1 MAYQPKYASGSGS
14 RRGNEKDRTSSQSA
28 RQPSQPKKRGIIAT
42 ILIVLMTLVIVP
54 ASAFLTGHLLM
65 GIVQNVGAPKPSVQ
79 SRVADRQIISTFE
92 SYVTIQLSSL
102 QASLT
107 GDSPSLPQNEVAGEE
122 TPQVTEPSIVR
133 EVYTIPADAQVAPEP
148 NQNFFGETA
157 DPSSLQWLLDEA
169 AWMLDGQA
177 LYFDLDVQ
185 IYEDSKVMY
194 YLDDSIFA
202 ITWKE
207 VHEDSVYT
215 FSEIKVR
222 DPSQFRRHL
231 AGGEFGSDMQ
241 YMTTEMAQSVNAV
254 VASSGDFYRFRD
266 FGICVYEGQVK
277 RVEGTYA
284 ETCMI
289 DDRGDMHFVYGGD
302 ITETAAAQAYVDEN
316 NIQFSLCFG
325 PILVDNYQVVE
336 HSWYGVGEINEGYA
350 RAALC
355 QMGELHYIVATA
367 NTQGVHQ
374 EIPTVATFCKYIS
387 ATGCK
392 MAYCLDGGQ
401 TAVIVMND
409 ELINRPVY
417 GSQRKISDIIYF
429 ATAVPEG
436 G

>member
-54 ASAFLTGHLLM
+54 ASAFFTGHLLM

-79 SRVADRQIISTFE
+79 SRVADRQILTTFE